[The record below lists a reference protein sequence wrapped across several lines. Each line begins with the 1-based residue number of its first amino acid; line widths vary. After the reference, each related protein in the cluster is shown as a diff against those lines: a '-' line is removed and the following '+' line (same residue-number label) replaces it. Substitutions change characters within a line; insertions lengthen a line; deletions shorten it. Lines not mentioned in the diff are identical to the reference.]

1 KGRNQERGAPC
12 HSPHPLSKARPSP
25 LLSETAPLS
34 AHSAAP
40 RPHRFASAGPLRGRL
55 RVPGDK
61 SISHRA
67 LMFGALAVGETRVS
81 GLLEGEDVL
90 ATAAALRAMGAT
102 IEREADGTWSIHG
115 VGVGGLL
122 QP

>member
-1 KGRNQERGAPC
+1 MTHPAPTPLTIGA
-12 HSPHPLSKARPSP
+12 R
-25 LLSETAPLS
+25 
-34 AHSAAP
+34 
-40 RPHRFASAGPLRGRL
+40 GPLRGRL

-67 LMFGALAVGETRVS
+67 LMLSALAVGTSRVT

-102 IEREADGTWSIHG
+102 IEETFRDLHTAGAGADD
-115 VGVGGLL
+115 LD
-122 QP
+122 